1 MVTWGRGGPSA
12 HTVQTHLH
20 VVDRPGMW
28 GPKLQ
33 RSLERGGLGQLKKK
47 SLSGQPGTVRSHV
60 WELSDS
66 VRPRAAGAGSA
77 PRPPFA
83 ESVDRVRSHRAQCA
97 RGSPCG
103 AAVPALRVLSRY
115 VRAASQTP
123 AGTAH
128 PAPPTGHS
136 GGDADP
142 GAELRLKP
150 GRAGRR
156 HCPARLRPNPGA
168 PTPPCVPSAS
178 AGGTEGSPALAATL
192 TLPRFPPE
200 SSAGVPPGPA
210 GLGRWAGG
218 GLFSWPLCDAPSRRS
233 PESRFSAS
241 PPHGVTRSSFRG
253 TALFPC
259 WTPREPGQPRC
270 AGPGTGPPR
279 LRGRGH
285 TQAGRSLLPG

>member
-83 ESVDRVRSHRAQCA
+83 ESGDRVRSHRAQCA

-115 VRAASQTP
+115 VHAASQTP

-150 GRAGRR
+150 GRAARRGSGRIPER
-156 HCPARLRPNPGA
+156 RPRPVSPARPPAARRAPLLLRP
-168 PTPPCVPSAS
+168 
-178 AGGTEGSPALAATL
+178 
-192 TLPRFPPE
+192 
-200 SSAGVPPGPA
+200 
-210 GLGRWAGG
+210 
-218 GLFSWPLCDAPSRRS
+218 
-233 PESRFSAS
+233 
-241 PPHGVTRSSFRG
+241 H
-253 TALFPC
+253 
-259 WTPREPGQPRC
+259 
-270 AGPGTGPPR
+270 
-279 LRGRGH
+279 
-285 TQAGRSLLPG
+285 